1 MRPSTIRPHR
11 QADRGTL
18 RARVAELQG
27 KLRAALADK
36 KSRMNDIVALC
47 RSERRAM
54 RDELRSKRATAL
66 EQIEHEIQAAR
77 ASARHLRLSRLAEVR
92 KGADS
97 DIAAARAA
105 IAVER
110 EHQDELRRIAH
121 DQRRRRSEVHRL
133 HEIAAQSGEL
143 HTSLLGPFAALV
155 QRVGSK
161 VKPVPGESRAE
172 AVLRYAQT
180 HPGEAHAA
188 AEPRAER
195 IIEET
200 RREITKTKAA
210 LRSAPRA
217 PKGRAVPRKPAR
229 PAPHLVAGKTAKHS
243 PLAIRPI
250 YLDERPA
257 AAPAKPSSKKVTPAL
272 GKVKPSARRPGQVP
286 RGGGPG
292 VPLDVLL
299 RERDELKSKNGRPRG
314 TDTGKATRE
323 KGPAPAKTPRKKKGG
338 GEAPASPSPP
348 ALPLGGAPMPPVTPP
363 ANQVA
368 RERTQKTVKAPDVH
382 DTAALAKLIR
392 QDIQAALSAGG
403 LPRAKYSVTTDKYSM
418 GSSITV
424 VATKLPFSVLNE
436 TAFYPTKFGPQF
448 DSGRFR
454 TRYSAEAE
462 KLQQK
467 LEEIV
472 GAYHWDRS
480 DPMSDYYNER
490 FHKDIRLD
498 DRGEMDR
505 IREKLGKA
513 AKEPSSSD
521 VPFTWREPPGG
532 LLEAGWYASDD
543 RRGRRGPFA
552 SQAEAER
559 S

>member
-1 MRPSTIRPHR
+1 MAPSTNRPNP
-11 QADRGTL
+11 QTDRDTL
-18 RARVAELQG
+18 RGRVAALQG

-36 KSRMNDIVALC
+36 RSRMNDIVALC

-54 RDELRSKRATAL
+54 REELQSKRSRAL
-66 EQIEHEIQAAR
+66 EQIEYEIEAAR

-110 EHQDELRRIAH
+110 AHQDELRRIAH
-121 DQRRRRSEVHRL
+121 DHRRRRTEVHRL

-143 HTSLLGPFAALV
+143 HTALLGPFAALL

-172 AVLRYAQT
+172 AVLRYAQS

-195 IIEET
+195 VIEET
-200 RREITKTKAA
+200 RQEITKAKAA
-210 LRSAPRA
+210 LRSAPRVPKRPGVRRGPQPTA
-217 PKGRAVPRKPAR
+217 PKP
-229 PAPHLVAGKTAKHS
+229 AKHS

-250 YLDERPA
+250 YLDERPVP
-257 AAPAKPSSKKVTPAL
+257 APAKTATTKGTTVGPSKAAPQ
-272 GKVKPSARRPGQVP
+272 ARRPGQLP

-292 VPLDVLL
+292 LPVEILL
-299 RERDELKSKNGRPRG
+299 RERDALASKGKGKPVVRPGR
-314 TDTGKATRE
+314 A
-323 KGPAPAKTPRKKKGG
+323 PAPAKRPVPAKASKKKGG
-338 GEAPASPSPP
+338 GKPPASPPPP
-348 ALPLGGAPMPPVTPP
+348 AVPSTASPKPPAQAP
-363 ANQVA
+363 ANQVT
-368 RERTQKTVKAPDVH
+368 RERTEKTVKAPDVH

-392 QDIQAALSAGG
+392 QDIQAALAAGS
-403 LPRAKYSVTTDKYSM
+403 LPRAKYSVTTDRYSM

-424 VATKLPFSVLNE
+424 VATKVPFPVLNE
-436 TAFYPTKFGPQF
+436 AAFYPTKFGPQF

-454 TRYSAEAE
+454 TRYSTEAE
-462 KLQQK
+462 NLQQK

-505 IREKLGKA
+505 IREKLAKTT
-513 AKEPSSSD
+513 KEPSSSD
-521 VPFTWREPPGG
+521 LPFTWREPPGG
-532 LLEAGWYASDD
+532 LLEAGWYVSDD
-543 RRGRRGPFA
+543 RRGRRGPFD

>member
-1 MRPSTIRPHR
+1 MSPSTIRPNPQEH
-11 QADRGTL
+11 RGTL

-54 RDELRSKRATAL
+54 REELRSKRATAL

-97 DIAAARAA
+97 DIAVARAA

-110 EHQDELRRIAH
+110 AHQDELRRIAH
-121 DQRRRRSEVHRL
+121 DQRRRRAEVHRL
-133 HEIAAQSGEL
+133 HEIAARSGEL

-195 IIEET
+195 VIEET
-200 RREITKTKAA
+200 RQEITKAKAA

-217 PKGRAVPRKPAR
+217 PKGRVVPRKPGR
-229 PAPHLVAGKTAKHS
+229 PAPQRATDKPAKHS

-257 AAPAKPSSKKVTPAL
+257 AAPGKTSHTKGAPLL
-272 GKVKPSARRPGQVP
+272 GKVKPQARRPGQVP
-286 RGGGPG
+286 RGGPG

-299 RERDELKSKNGRPRG
+299 RERDELKSKNGRRPRG
-314 TDTGKATRE
+314 GGSGKATRD
-323 KGPAPAKTPRKKKGG
+323 KGPASARTPRKKKGG
-338 GEAPASPSPP
+338 DEPPATPSPP
-348 ALPLGGAPMPPVTPP
+348 ALPLGEPPMPPVTPP

-368 RERTQKTVKAPDVH
+368 RGRTEKTVKAPDVH

-392 QDIQAALSAGG
+392 QDIQAAQAAGG
-403 LPRAKYSVTTDKYSM
+403 IPRAKYSVTTDKYSM

-436 TAFYPTKFGPQF
+436 AAFYPTKFGPQF

-490 FHKDIRLD
+490 FHKDVRLD

-543 RRGRRGPFA
+543 RRGRRGPFS

>member
-1 MRPSTIRPHR
+1 MPPSTDKPSP
-11 QADRGTL
+11 QTDRGAL
-18 RARVAELQG
+18 RARLSELQG

-36 KSRMNDIVALC
+36 KSRMKDIVALC

-54 RDELRSKRATAL
+54 REELRSKRAGAL
-66 EQIEHEIQAAR
+66 AQIEYEIQAAR

-110 EHQDELRRIAH
+110 AHQDELRRIAH
-121 DQRRRRSEVHRL
+121 EQRRRRTEVHRL

-143 HTSLLGPFAALV
+143 HTSLLGPFAALI
-155 QRVGSK
+155 QRVGSR

-180 HPGEAHAA
+180 HPHEAHAA

-195 IIEET
+195 VIEET
-200 RREITKTKAA
+200 RQEVTKTKAA
-210 LRSAPRA
+210 LQAAASRKGTGGRKVVPQRGSRPPSAPKSVA
-217 PKGRAVPRKPAR
+217 PAR
-229 PAPHLVAGKTAKHS
+229 KTSPPVATSTHKTTLPGK
-243 PLAIRPI
+243 
-250 YLDERPA
+250 
-257 AAPAKPSSKKVTPAL
+257 AKPP
-272 GKVKPSARRPGQVP
+272 PRRPGQLP

-292 VPLDVLL
+292 IPLEVLL
-299 RERDELKSKNGRPRG
+299 REREELKSKSGRLR
-314 TDTGKATRE
+314 A
-323 KGPAPAKTPRKKKGG
+323 KGPVRTKGPKKRGG
-338 GEAPASPSPP
+338 GEPPASPSPP
-348 ALPLGGAPMPPVTPP
+348 ALVLGGAPMPPPTPP
-363 ANQVA
+363 ANQVT
-368 RERTQKTVKAPDVH
+368 REPTEKTVKAPDVH

-392 QDIQAALSAGG
+392 QDIQAAVTAGK
-403 LPRAKYSVTTDKYSM
+403 LPRAEYSITTEKYSM
-418 GSSITV
+418 GSSINV

-436 TAFYPTKFGPQF
+436 AAFYPTKFGPQF

-462 KLQQK
+462 NLQQK

-505 IREKLGKA
+505 IREKLAKE
-513 AKEPSSSD
+513 AKEPSSSE
-521 VPFTWREPPGG
+521 VPFVWHEPPGG

-543 RRGRRGPFA
+543 RRGRRGPFG
-552 SQAEAER
+552 SQADAER